1 MTQASEG
8 KGKGKGFSLP
18 ILQGILPID
27 RAGVGRDVIA
37 GFTLAALS
45 IPGTMGYTKIIGTP
59 VITGLYTILIPMS
72 LFAIFGSS
80 RHLSVNADSA
90 TAAVVAAGL
99 AGMAVRGSNEWLAL
113 CSLIALMAAAFM
125 FLARVMRLGFLADFL
140 SRTVLTGFLT
150 GVGVQVSLLEVSG
163 LLGVHSTG
171 NHPLTEIL
179 HDVRS
184 IGETNPYAVAVS
196 LRCWL
201 VIVGGRKISQKIP
214 GRTDRRAG
222 RHRGQLGDE
231 SRRPPRDPGRG
242 TQRSADAGAAAARL
256 ELAADLET
264 AADRPGLLRGHSCAE
279 RGDLARLRR
288 PLRRSLST
296 RTWTWSAWE
305 WPILAPACPVPFIVN
320 GSPTNTEMVASGG
333 GRSQVS
339 QLTTSAIVL
348 LVLLFLTGPLAYL
361 PTAVLSAIVFLVAV
375 KMIDI
380 QGMRRIY
387 SEARAEFWV
396 ALLTAATVVVVGVEQ
411 GIVLA
416 MVLSLLDHVRRG
428 YRGNNTVIAA
438 DKRKKGWQMVP
449 LNPAQQIAPGLLV
462 YCFSHSLY
470 YANCAQFSEEVLG
483 LAKTGAPA
491 PLDCLCVEAAAIGD
505 VDFSAAAML
514 RSVCLLL
521 REQGIRLVFA
531 NVSPALHAQFDRHGL
546 TELLGANAI
555 YGSVHAVI
563 VDHEEKVAAA
573 AATTAIDSGESGESD
588 KSDDRART

>member
-1 MTQASEG
+1 
-8 KGKGKGFSLP
+8 
-18 ILQGILPID
+18 
-27 RAGVGRDVIA
+27 
-37 GFTLAALS
+37 
-45 IPGTMGYTKIIGTP
+45 
-59 VITGLYTILIPMS
+59 
-72 LFAIFGSS
+72 
-80 RHLSVNADSA
+80 
-90 TAAVVAAGL
+90 
-99 AGMAVRGSNEWLAL
+99 
-113 CSLIALMAAAFM
+113 
-125 FLARVMRLGFLADFL
+125 MRLGFLADFL

-163 LLGVHSTG
+163 LLGLHSTG

-179 HDVRS
+179 HDLRS

-196 LRCWL
+196 LAVL
-201 VIVGGRKISQKIP
+201 VIILGGRKISEKVP
-214 GRTDRRAG
+214 GGLIAV
-222 RHRGQLGDE
+222 
-231 SRRPPRDPGRG
+231 
-242 TQRSADAGAAAARL
+242 
-256 ELAADLET
+256 LAAIAASWALNLGAHLET
-264 AADRPGLLRGHSCAE
+264 LGAVPSGLPTLGLPQLDWSWPLIQKLTAPRPGLLRGHSRAE
-279 RGDLARLRR
+279 RGDFARLRR
-288 PLRRSLST
+288 QVRDRFDENVDMVGLGMANLGAGLSGT
-296 RTWTWSAWE
+296 
-305 WPILAPACPVPFIVN
+305 FIVN

-339 QLTTSAIVL
+339 QLTTSVIVL

-380 QGMRRIY
+380 QGMRRIFI
-387 SEARAEFWV
+387 EARAEFWV

-428 YRGNNTVIAA
+428 YRGSNTVIAA

-449 LNPAQQIAPGLLV
+449 LNPPQQIAPGLLV

-470 YANCAQFSEEVLG
+470 YANCAQFSEEVLR
-483 LAKTGAPA
+483 LAKTRTPA

-514 RSVCLLL
+514 RSIFTQL
-521 REQGIRLVFA
+521 REQGIRLVFT
-531 NVSPALHAQFDRHGL
+531 NVSPALHAQFERHGL

-563 VDHEEKVAAA
+563 ADHEEKVAAA
-573 AATTAIDSGESGESD
+573 ATTAIEGGESD
-588 KSDDRART
+588 ESDDGART